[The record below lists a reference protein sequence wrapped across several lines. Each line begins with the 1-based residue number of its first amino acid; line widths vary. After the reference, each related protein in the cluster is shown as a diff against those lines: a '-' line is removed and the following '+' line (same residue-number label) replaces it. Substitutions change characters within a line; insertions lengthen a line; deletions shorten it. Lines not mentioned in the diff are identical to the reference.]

1 MRRLS
6 LHVLLESIPDAIVD
20 RYMSQVCS
28 NWVLLKWLVEVL
40 LVKPLGRVQP
50 YLQVLTWTTIALV
63 WLDGVYGTA
72 KIVVVLIAGLVE
84 LLLLSIDLAGGSI
97 VLQAASKMTTVL
109 LGDVLNRH
117 PLINRIAMF
126 GTSADQHHLALVELL
141 LTLMSI
147 LELLV
152 SAYYTTTMLFHL
164 LLSALSLRGLLT
176 VHLFSTKFRDQ
187 WSPSGIFN
195 FSISRNKIN

>member
-1 MRRLS
+1 M
-6 LHVLLESIPDAIVD
+6 
-20 RYMSQVCS
+20 
-28 NWVLLKWLVEVL
+28 
-40 LVKPLGRVQP
+40 
-50 YLQVLTWTTIALV
+50 
-63 WLDGVYGTA
+63 
-72 KIVVVLIAGLVE
+72 LIAGLVE
-84 LLLLSIDLAGGSI
+84 LLLLSIDLASGSI

-141 LTLMSI
+141 LTLMSV